1 MKIKHNNKGFSLI
14 ELIIVIA
21 ILSIVTSTVV
31 VGVGYLYSTNVKSS
45 LKKLNSALMKTQ
57 SYTTT
62 KSIQSRDIAL
72 KITKDSTGCVLHYV
86 DMTNSDA
93 EIAGMDAEKIGN
105 SKIYVALEYSDGT
118 TQTVDSSNPGYVCF
132 DRATG
137 GLLPE
142 SGSGAYLKKIYV
154 SNASNP
160 VGSGMYITISKV
172 TGKTDIYIN
181 GAKK

>member
-31 VGVGYLYSTNVKSS
+31 VSVGYLYNTNVKST
-45 LKKLNSALMKTQ
+45 LKKMNSALLKTQ

-62 KSIQSRDIAL
+62 KSLESKDIAL

-86 DMTNSDA
+86 DSSGAD
-93 EIAGMDAEKIGN
+93 IPGMDSEKIGN
-105 SKIYVALEYSDGT
+105 NKICVALEYSDGSS
-118 TQTVDSSNPGYVCF
+118 QVVDTSTPGYVYY

-137 GLLPE
+137 GVLQD
-142 SGSGAYLKKIYV
+142 GGKYLQKVYV
-154 SNASNP
+154 SNNAANPTGSN
-160 VGSGMYITISKV
+160 MYITISKI
-172 TGKTDIYIN
+172 TGSTDIYIN
-181 GAKK
+181 GVKK